1 MAAPDAACRPRVEPQ
16 KADFADASRPPYF
29 ITLSTGCSSHFPNRF
44 FCGTVFTLD
53 AVGNFSVLHRFDC
66 FDGARPYPRLVRD
79 GVGNPYGTTESG
91 GAYPCYFGTLF
102 KVGMTGGFSVLHS
115 FTGGADG
122 GSPQAG
128 LTQDAAGNLYGAVPY
143 DGASGFGARS
153 SS

>member
-1 MAAPDAACRPRVEPQ
+1 MPPVRLISSPSHLVALAIFQIGFFVARCSRWTQWATSACCTVSIVLTAPDPTHVW
-16 KADFADASRPPYF
+16 SGTGWV
-29 ITLSTGCSSHFPNRF
+29 TL
-44 FCGTVFTLD
+44 
-53 AVGNFSVLHRFDC
+53 
-66 FDGARPYPRLVRD
+66 
-79 GVGNPYGTTESG
+79 YGTTELG